1 MHDIGRFRIAVDRGQ
16 IVGAAASYA
25 MDVGLPGGAIV
36 PMGGV
41 TWVSTAATHRRQG
54 LMRRVVGAVHDDID
68 ARGEPVAT
76 LYAAEGGIY
85 EHVDYGISTRVVVNS
100 IDPRLTRM
108 RDEYRTAPGAVRYV
122 DVAGDEVVPIVSA

>member
-54 LMRRVVGAVHDDID
+54 VMRRVVEAVHDDID

-76 LYAAEGGIY
+76 LSAAEGSIY
-85 EHVDYGISTRVVVNS
+85 EHLRYGIATQVRVTS
-100 IDPRLTRM
+100 LAT
-108 RDEYRTAPGAVRYV
+108 
-122 DVAGDEVVPIVSA
+122 